1 MFFIFIARDTME
13 FWNQADGP
21 GISHFIT
28 NVFEIKCDAPVM
40 TFCVTS
46 CRSNSSAFSS
56 RLKIMNRSTSKLM
69 EELKEASPKSRKI
82 NEEMTYQG
90 RNWNTK
96 KPFYLLRLF
105 FLKYVIQHFKFTRKS
120 IKYRWA
126 AKESVGIYV

>member
-1 MFFIFIARDTME
+1 
-13 FWNQADGP
+13 
-21 GISHFIT
+21 
-28 NVFEIKCDAPVM
+28 
-40 TFCVTS
+40 
-46 CRSNSSAFSS
+46 
-56 RLKIMNRSTSKLM
+56 M